1 MSRPY
6 FLTHLDHILD
16 LDTIWV
22 LLGILVPKNT
32 SRATSWSHLPVQ
44 KSCVKVSARKI
55 LAIERG
61 YRIGGFFRPKKVWF
75 TPGGGND
82 HSEKKWFIKYWE
94 ILGTTHQQLLIAE
107 IHPNLDCML
116 AGYNQSFGD

>member
-1 MSRPY
+1 MLLGANMSRPY

-44 KSCVKVSARKI
+44 KSRVKVSARKI

-82 HSEKKWFIKYWE
+82 HSEKNGSSNTGKF
-94 ILGTTHQQLLIAE
+94 
-107 IHPNLDCML
+107 
-116 AGYNQSFGD
+116 

>member
-75 TPGGGND
+75 TPGGGAMIIP
-82 HSEKKWFIKYWE
+82 KKNGSSNTGKF
-94 ILGTTHQQLLIAE
+94 
-107 IHPNLDCML
+107 
-116 AGYNQSFGD
+116 